1 MRTHKNRVGP
11 LYANIV
17 GDARPGLEAVIS
29 GQALNLTRQPDKH
42 IHLSVLQR
50 TYKSGRKTTA
60 LCTSTVY
67 KYHLY
72 VLSCNVLSDAIE
84 IEIEITGVTK
94 HLAWHTKPKI
104 ENERD
109 NVQLHIPITFQTQSQ
124 QATKA

>member
-1 MRTHKNRVGP
+1 MEDDIKRHVMRTHKNRVGP

-50 TYKSGRKTTA
+50 TYKSGPKTTA

-67 KYHLY
+67 KYCLN
-72 VLSCNVLSDAIE
+72 VLSCNVLSDVIE
-84 IEIEITGVTK
+84 IEIEI
-94 HLAWHTKPKI
+94 A
-104 ENERD
+104 R
-109 NVQLHIPITFQTQSQ
+109 
-124 QATKA
+124 KAKN

>member
-1 MRTHKNRVGP
+1 MEDDIKRHVMRTHKNRVGP

-50 TYKSGRKTTA
+50 TYKSGPKTTA

-67 KYHLY
+67 NTTCTYY
-72 VLSCNVLSDAIE
+72 RVMSC
-84 IEIEITGVTK
+84 
-94 HLAWHTKPKI
+94 
-104 ENERD
+104 
-109 NVQLHIPITFQTQSQ
+109 QM
-124 QATKA
+124 